1 MSYIAGEKSS
11 KIVKKQVGTSG
22 TGNPIYRD
30 VLVLTCHECD
40 YEFEPI
46 ERKLIG
52 MREKPARPAYL
63 ILCPKCKTKQKDL

>member
-1 MSYIAGEKSS
+1 MTYIAGKKSS
-11 KIVKKQVGTSG
+11 KIVKKQVGYNG
-22 TGNPIYRD
+22 RPIYRD

-40 YEFEPI
+40 YEFEPT

-52 MREKPARPAYL
+52 MREKPVRPAYL

>member
-1 MSYIAGEKSS
+1 MSYVAGDKYK
-11 KIVKKQVGTSG
+11 KIVKKPVGTSN

-40 YEFEPI
+40 HEFEPT

-52 MREKPARPAYL
+52 MKQKPLRPAYL